1 MAWNCQGLGNPR
13 TVRALRKLIANNKPD
28 IIFLMETKLHN
39 ISPQFTNNFAAS
51 YSFYHVDC
59 TLNGD
64 KGRSGGL
71 ILLWNNYSCNVDIK
85 DVDFNYIDMLV
96 TNLSNSVQWRATGV
110 YGYPKHQHKHLTCD
124 LLTTLHNASA
134 NNKWLLFGD
143 LNLTSSNNEKFGGNP
158 PDNNITTLFR
168 STLTLCD
175 LQDLGYKG
183 DIFTWTNKQQSQH
196 LIKARLDRFL
206 ANSAWKNLFP
216 VFCNYH
222 LLRYSSDHMPILLDF
237 NTFSGPT
244 TNERGPKPIRYEQIW
259 TRDPLQYQ
267 IVKDAWQ
274 KNRGTT
280 VKKLNDTLSSLH
292 KWGTNRFG
300 IIPKRIK
307 TLQTELQ
314 VLNDQNGIEDL
325 TLQIKEKEKELDNI
339 MECEETWWKQRS
351 RELWLKHGDKNTKYF
366 HMKANIRRSKN
377 KIEKITDSH
386 GHTHTNDD
394 GIEKVLVD
402 HFKTLFTKQDAQAIP
417 DTIRVVKDR
426 INTDMYQEL
435 NRHFTKE
442 EVFQAIKEMKALAA
456 PGPDGLPAIFY
467 HTHWEVIGKEVT
479 DMVLNVLNNNGDP
492 SHLNNTKTGHVG
504 IKTDMEKAYD
514 RVEWEFL
521 EATMSIMGFPAT
533 MVQTIMKCVST
544 VKFSILIDGYPS
556 QEFCPQRGLRQGDPL
571 SPYLFII
578 CANVLSGL
586 ISRAQQEKLIHGVK
600 ISQGAPEISHLL
612 FADDS
617 LIFCRATSKEVSTIH
632 EIIQAYQKASGQLV
646 NLAKSEMLFSKGV
659 TADIKG
665 EVSRILPMQTVE
677 HFSKY
682 LGMPIMHGRS
692 KQQIFNYIK
701 EKIWKKL
708 KGWKEKNLSFAGRG
722 TLIKAVAQAIPT
734 YIMSCFLIPKGVCEQ
749 LERMI
754 CNFWWGS
761 TTDLR
766 KIHWMKWSKV
776 CTQKKSGGL
785 GFRNLRA
792 FNEALLAKQGWRL
805 ITNPTSLVAQV
816 LKEKYYPNEG
826 FLNAKHKQMIS
837 YTWRSITQA
846 SWVLQKGCY
855 WTIGSGHDINIWDDK
870 WIQQKA
876 TSYKVNPRPND
887 LNLTKVKE
895 LMDNNYHEWNET
907 IINQIFHPYDA
918 QMILNIPI
926 IDKTQPDTITWEG
939 TQDGQYS
946 VKSGYNA
953 IMNWGSLSNA
963 TSSNNTQHI
972 WSALWKLNVPP
983 KHSHLL
989 WRALKNALLVKGNLF
1004 KRGVRCEPL
1013 CPRCSNTTETINHV
1027 FLECEWAKQVWF
1039 ASSLNLNLGLNQIS
1053 EFFDWINFMKNNTDK
1068 ECMEKITAI
1077 TYGIWYARNML
1088 VFQNKYLPPQDISST
1103 ALNQIQE
1110 YQLHGFEQ
1118 QIQNPC
1124 VRTKGCNN
1132 DISWSPPP
1140 RGTLKINVDAHL
1152 SSDGHWLTGMVLR
1165 GSDGSAIGV
1174 ATRAHKGT
1182 TDDYSDDPAFDGT
1195 S

>member
-1 MAWNCQGLGNPR
+1 
-13 TVRALRKLIANNKPD
+13 
-28 IIFLMETKLHN
+28 
-39 ISPQFTNNFAAS
+39 
-51 YSFYHVDC
+51 
-59 TLNGD
+59 
-64 KGRSGGL
+64 
-71 ILLWNNYSCNVDIK
+71 
-85 DVDFNYIDMLV
+85 
-96 TNLSNSVQWRATGV
+96 
-110 YGYPKHQHKHLTCD
+110 
-124 LLTTLHNASA
+124 
-134 NNKWLLFGD
+134 
-143 LNLTSSNNEKFGGNP
+143 
-158 PDNNITTLFR
+158 
-168 STLTLCD
+168 
-175 LQDLGYKG
+175 
-183 DIFTWTNKQQSQH
+183 
-196 LIKARLDRFL
+196 
-206 ANSAWKNLFP
+206 
-216 VFCNYH
+216 
-222 LLRYSSDHMPILLDF
+222 
-237 NTFSGPT
+237 
-244 TNERGPKPIRYEQIW
+244 
-259 TRDPLQYQ
+259 
-267 IVKDAWQ
+267 
-274 KNRGTT
+274 
-280 VKKLNDTLSSLH
+280 
-292 KWGTNRFG
+292 
-300 IIPKRIK
+300 
-307 TLQTELQ
+307 
-314 VLNDQNGIEDL
+314 
-325 TLQIKEKEKELDNI
+325 

-366 HMKANIRRSKN
+366 HMKANIRRNKN

-386 GHTHTNDD
+386 GHTHTDD
-394 GIEKVLVD
+394 GGIEKVLVD
-402 HFKTLFTKQDAQAIP
+402 HFKTWFTKQDAQAIP
-417 DTIRVVKDR
+417 DTITVVKDR

-442 EVFQAIKEMKALAA
+442 EVFQAIKDMKALAA

-492 SHLNNTKTGHVG
+492 SHLNNTYICLIPKINNPASPSDFRPISLCNVTLKIITKTIANRIKTILPDVISPNQSAFIQGRLITDNALIASEIFHYLAHTKRKNGHVG
-504 IKTDMEKAYD
+504 IKTDMTKAYD

-544 VKFSILIDGYPS
+544 VKFSILINGYPS
-556 QEFCPQRGLRQGDPL
+556 QEFYPQRGLRQGDPL

-646 NLAKSEMLFSKGV
+646 NLVKSEMLFSKGD

-682 LGMPIMHGRS
+682 LETITQVNGTAIAQPIESPSSHDL
-692 KQQIFNYIK
+692 QIYGIVVTIVLCF
-701 EKIWKKL
+701 IWKKL

-734 YIMSCFLIPKGVCEQ
+734 YIMSCFLIPKGVREQ

-766 KIHWMKWSKV
+766 KIHWIKWSK
-776 CTQKKSGGL
+776 
-785 GFRNLRA
+785 
-792 FNEALLAKQGWRL
+792 
-805 ITNPTSLVAQV
+805 
-816 LKEKYYPNEG
+816 
-826 FLNAKHKQMIS
+826 
-837 YTWRSITQA
+837 
-846 SWVLQKGCY
+846 
-855 WTIGSGHDINIWDDK
+855 DDK

-972 WSALWKLNVPP
+972 WSTLWKLNVPP

-989 WRALKNALLVKGNLF
+989 WRALKNALPVKGNLF

-1039 ASSLNLNLGLNQIS
+1039 ASSLNLNLRLNQIS

-1077 TYGIWYARNML
+1077 TYGICFN
-1088 VFQNKYLPPQDISST
+1088 

-1110 YQLHGFEQ
+1110 YQLYGFEQ

-1140 RGTLKINVDAHL
+1140 RGTLKNNVDAHL
-1152 SSDGHWLTGMVLR
+1152 SSDGHWLTGMILR
-1165 GSDGSAIGV
+1165 RSDGSAIRV

-1182 TDDYSDDPAFDGT
+1182 TDVITGEAFGLMDAIEWIERGMGERKVIFELDSQIVVNAVKEKSVIRRSWGYIT
-1195 S
+1195 RRCKTFLQNNPNSSIEWVPRVKNRTAHEIAIWAESEPNKEWIDNISPCILPFIQKDKGNITPFSVYV